1 MALNPGGASYNWNYS
16 NDQKDGFSLEMTGTV
31 VSIQE
36 VQAREWNQQTRQPG
50 KPKTWPDG
58 NPVWNIRMGFAMPDG
73 NLKTFTFAEAGKKQ
87 MSGEKPSVHVQL
99 YNLTGNMMDLMG
111 KTVHIITWREHPG
124 EHPLL
129 GYFVN
134 GNGETEP
141 CPWNTDALKGQPW
154 RMGNPRLFAV
164 ELVDGA
170 YDLRV
175 PLPDEYKVP
184 KLLADDGAH
193 GGQPVAQMPQQIQV
207 PQVPPMQGQF
217 YAPPMPQQY
226 AQQPMYQQPM
236 PTIQA
241 MPPQTAPM
249 PQGMDPAVA
258 AAMQM
263 TGAQN
268 VQPVGVYEDI
278 PF

>member
-16 NDQKDGFSLEMTGTV
+16 NDQRDGFSLEMTGTV

-36 VQAREWNQQTRQPG
+36 VQAREWDQQARRPG

-58 NPVWNIRMGFAMPDG
+58 NPVWNIRMGFAQPDG
-73 NLKTFTFAEAGKKQ
+73 SLKTFTFAEAGKKQ
-87 MSGEKPSVHVQL
+87 MSGEKPSVHVSL

-111 KTVHIITWREHPG
+111 KTIHIKTWPNN
-124 EHPLL
+124 P
-129 GYFVN
+129 
-134 GNGETEP
+134 T
-141 CPWNTDALKGQPW
+141 TGQAW
-154 RMGNPRLFAV
+154 GFGNPRLFDV
-164 ELVDGA
+164 ELVDDVV
-170 YDLRV
+170 YELKV
-175 PLPDEYKVP
+175 PLPDEYTVP

-193 GGQPVAQMPQQIQV
+193 GGQPVAQTPQQIQV

-258 AAMQM
+258 TAMQM
-263 TGAQN
+263 AGAQN